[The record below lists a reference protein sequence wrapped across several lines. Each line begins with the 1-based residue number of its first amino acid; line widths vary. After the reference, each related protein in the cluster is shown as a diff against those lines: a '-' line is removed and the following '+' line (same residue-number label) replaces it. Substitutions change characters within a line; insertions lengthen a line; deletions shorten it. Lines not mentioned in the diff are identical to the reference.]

1 MPFFL
6 ELVVRLAAFLESDA
20 RRLGE
25 AAPES

>member
-6 ELVVRLAAFLESDA
+6 ELVVRLAAFLESDS

-25 AAPES
+25 VAPES